1 MRQGRRADGHSHASS
16 ADMGD
21 DGCSRRSGEASTE
34 ALLNQGDFPGLNRC
48 GDSAPRRGS
57 RTHPMARYESRGRNI
72 RRAGRTRP
80 TELTLGNRA
89 TTARTGCCEP
99 RRAWNPADGVGR
111 RLWTGATAGGEAG
124 GGVGAESYIGTE
136 SRSALG
142 VGTEVR
148 LGRRD
153 AGMEAPEALRASETS
168 GIWLGG
174 PLTPE
179 IPRMAQISRGIWLDS
194 GFARKA

>member
-34 ALLNQGDFPGLNRC
+34 AFLNQGDFPGLNRC
-48 GDSAPRRGS
+48 GDSALRRGS

-111 RLWTGATAGGEAG
+111 RLWTGATAGGG
-124 GGVGAESYIGTE
+124 GSRRGSWRRELHRNSVAQCARGGNRGAV
-136 SRSALG
+136 RSQ
-142 VGTEVR
+142 R
-148 LGRRD
+148 RRD
-153 AGMEAPEALRASETS
+153 GSSGSPSGPRNLWNLAWWSLDAGNSEDGPNQLRNLA
-168 GIWLGG
+168 
-174 PLTPE
+174 
-179 IPRMAQISRGIWLDS
+179 
-194 GFARKA
+194 